1 MLDEAIRRNITELVA
16 SAFGGH
22 TPGSDTKGISSSGM
36 EVQEVTVYVNNRPNP
51 ISLNGDAQSTLGNSG
66 IPSNVLQNN
75 SPSSSEGSISIQ
87 NVPFL
92 PPRIAPSSSTNN
104 EKEDGN
110 TSAENKFSKTPSSS
124 VSIIQLLLPVLYDY
138 TYFNSPITT

>member
-22 TPGSDTKGISSSGM
+22 TPGADGEDISSPGM

-51 ISLNGDAQSTLGNSG
+51 SSLNGDGQSTLGNSG
-66 IPSNVLQNN
+66 IPSNVPENN
-75 SPSSSEGSISIQ
+75 SPSSSEGAISIQ

-92 PPRIAPSSSTNN
+92 PPHIVPSSSTND

-110 TSAENKFSKTPSSS
+110 NSAENKFSQTPSSS
-124 VSIIQLLLPVLYDY
+124 VSII
-138 TYFNSPITT
+138 